1 MTNYY
6 AGFIVSAILH
16 AGLILSFSD
25 LFFINLKS
33 DTLIT
38 TAPIPAYLIYEKTV
52 DKKKKNRIKRVS
64 SLKVPDKRE
73 IPLPSSSEDPQI
85 ALEELKQILL
95 ESKETVPTNYL
106 DRVAIYADMI
116 RDQVRMQWNQPPSAK
131 LGMSVELSITLVPTG
146 EIIDVRILKGSG
158 NEAFDRSALIAVE
171 RVTKFEGL
179 EMSKNLFD
187 KHFRN
192 FSLLFNPKE

>member
-1 MTNYY
+1 MKKQS
-6 AGFIVSAILH
+6 I
-16 AGLILSFSD
+16 
-25 LFFINLKS
+25 
-33 DTLIT
+33 
-38 TAPIPAYLIYEKTV
+38 
-52 DKKKKNRIKRVS
+52 KKKKNKIKRVN

-73 IPLPSSSEDPQI
+73 IPLPLSTEDPQI

-95 ESKETVPTNYL
+95 ESKETAPTNYL
-106 DRVAIYADMI
+106 DRVSIYANMI
-116 RDQVRMQWNQPPSAK
+116 RDQVRMEWNQPPSAK

-179 EMSKNLFD
+179 EMPKNLFD

-192 FSLLFNPKE
+192 FSILFNPKE

>member
-1 MTNYY
+1 
-6 AGFIVSAILH
+6 
-16 AGLILSFSD
+16 
-25 LFFINLKS
+25 
-33 DTLIT
+33 
-38 TAPIPAYLIYEKTV
+38 
-52 DKKKKNRIKRVS
+52 
-64 SLKVPDKRE
+64 
-73 IPLPSSSEDPQI
+73 
-85 ALEELKQILL
+85 
-95 ESKETVPTNYL
+95 
-106 DRVAIYADMI
+106 MI